1 MYHFLHHIVY
11 LTSTLLICL
20 LVALSSQM
28 ILFTAFANGRKM
40 GKIPSVCCIDPPI
53 LHLNARLGGEALLS
67 LSPRPITHLPQP
79 KRPFSPISGGVSWC
93 MFRHIH
99 PLIQGFWDL
108 SPPHAPHNPTCLH
121 YYQASHSCV
130 TTVLYGLYY
139 LKRKKPQR
147 TIGCTSFPVKLCPI
161 HDCRRPWLSA

>member
-108 SPPHAPHNPTCLH
+108 SPPHAPHLSSLLSGLSLMRHNCFIRPLLFKKKE
-121 YYQASHSCV
+121 ASTYNWMYVISC
-130 TTVLYGLYY
+130 
-139 LKRKKPQR
+139 
-147 TIGCTSFPVKLCPI
+147 
-161 HDCRRPWLSA
+161 